1 MSETESEGEGN
12 DPIEY
17 KNADLNLENDSS
29 DSESE
34 EYVLKPTK
42 SKKKQ
47 TATANLSEDLPSVDD
62 AIMEFYKLKEM
73 FESGINKNKKTIIN
87 NPTLSNREKR
97 SEFLKLM
104 PKCVNCKRPSKK
116 GTIFS
121 ITYHQSDDTIAAYRV
136 FKANCGNLVDPC
148 NLNIEVN
155 IGIHRSS
162 NEELNDVRNEIIE
175 SKNTIINDKNK
186 LLFGLI
192 TTETALAN
200 FDDNKTYISDLT
212 SAYENYLDIW
222 NKEVD
227 NPQKKEELDEALVNS
242 YETINVIKGCIRKMN
257 ENNDTHFALEAAT
270 IYNTTL
276 NPLLNKIRHLKYS
289 ENIIFKDDNNNCKLI
304 QNKYKISD
312 TLVTAYQSKLIAYD
326 VGLKATKLKK
336 KPAFVID
343 TNFKDSEKEI
353 TIKIKEPEQVGDI
366 DDDPIIGQGKDGIA
380 WNNPKY
386 QYLWDKLPEKLKTEF
401 KSNIDWMKEFMYK
414 CVNEREKN
422 GIQFNDCRLTTPP
435 NLVVPP
441 REMANGEYDF
451 GVSIYNRVFNALPKN
466 VKSTYLTLYK
476 EDPTTKVKNYS
487 VLEDTMNR
495 HVEKE
500 VGW

>member
-1 MSETESEGEGN
+1 
-12 DPIEY
+12 
-17 KNADLNLENDSS
+17 
-29 DSESE
+29 
-34 EYVLKPTK
+34 
-42 SKKKQ
+42 
-47 TATANLSEDLPSVDD
+47 
-62 AIMEFYKLKEM
+62 
-73 FESGINKNKKTIIN
+73 
-87 NPTLSNREKR
+87 
-97 SEFLKLM
+97 
-104 PKCVNCKRPSKK
+104 
-116 GTIFS
+116 
-121 ITYHQSDDTIAAYRV
+121 
-136 FKANCGNLVDPC
+136 LVDPC